1 MRLRV
6 GLTGGIGSGKT
17 TAGRMLADLGALVID
32 ADELAREAVAAGSP
46 GFERVVARWPG
57 VRAPDGTLDRAALA
71 AIVFADPGERVALN
85 AILHPVV
92 RALAATREAAA
103 GEDQIVVHEVPL
115 LFETGFDRLCDATV
129 LVTAERA
136 HRILRAAARSGLTV
150 AEVERRMDA
159 QIEPAEARDRATVT
173 VDNDGTLGDLRA
185 SIADVWGLLLAIPA
199 EPFRN
204 RPALTE

>member
-115 LFETGFDRLCDATV
+115 LF
-129 LVTAERA
+129 
-136 HRILRAAARSGLTV
+136 
-150 AEVERRMDA
+150 
-159 QIEPAEARDRATVT
+159 
-173 VDNDGTLGDLRA
+173 
-185 SIADVWGLLLAIPA
+185 
-199 EPFRN
+199 
-204 RPALTE
+204 